1 VPVTRERKQEL
12 VESYRQWMSGSNG
25 LILTNYTGMSV
36 RGLDDLRRRVREAG
50 GELHVVKNRL
60 MALALRQAGVEIP
73 AEALEGPTA
82 VGFAGEDVPAVAK
95 AIVDVTR
102 QVETLRL
109 KLGVLEGRVYDA
121 RQVERLAE
129 LPPLPI
135 VRARL
140 LGLLQTPAGRVAGV
154 VAGSVR
160 QVVNVVKAYSETQP
174 AGA

>member
-12 VESYRQWMSGSNG
+12 VDSYRQWMSGSNG